1 MIIFLKLLAFIFEI
15 KFAIC
20 IFNNSSDIKGS
31 ADLHSN
37 IKIKDYSISQHF
49 VNAQKFDTF

>member
-1 MIIFLKLLAFIFEI
+1 MIIFIKLLAFIFEI